1 MEGVQSRFVGRVFG
15 LICVW
20 FTVIV
25 FGQVASL
32 QDLGSC
38 INPCKRFKE
47 KMSIKTWLLLLVV
60 PVAAGIVLLL
70 LHHPRVGELFHK
82 HIPDRPKRRLFLAAI
97 GFFVVFAVARTLA
110 YVNFHNIGPFHDIYI
125 GGRHIHHLVWGI
137 LILLAVGFGWLQDVG
152 VGGENS
158 SLVTSRLMSFLYG
171 AGAALT
177 LDEFALWLNL
187 EDVYWARE
195 GRASIDA
202 IVLFGSFLI
211 IALYGARFFHAVAN
225 ELILHRKK

>member
-1 MEGVQSRFVGRVFG
+1 M
-15 LICVW
+15 
-20 FTVIV
+20 
-25 FGQVASL
+25 SL
-32 QDLGSC
+32 
-38 INPCKRFKE
+38 
-47 KMSIKTWLLLLVV
+47 KTWLLLLIV
-60 PVAAGIVLLL
+60 PITAGIMLLL
-70 LHHPRVGELFHK
+70 LRHPRVAELFRE

-110 YVNFHNIGPFHDIYI
+110 YANFHKIGPFHDIYI
-125 GGRHIHHLVWGI
+125 RGRHIHHLVWGI
-137 LILLAVGFGWLQDVG
+137 LILLGVGFGWLQG
-152 VGGENS
+152 IGAGGENS
-158 SLVTSRLMSFLYG
+158 SLVASRLMSFLYG

-202 IVLFGSFLI
+202 IVLFGTFLI
-211 IALYGARFFHAVAN
+211 IALYGGRFFHAVVN

>member
-1 MEGVQSRFVGRVFG
+1 
-15 LICVW
+15 L
-20 FTVIV
+20 
-25 FGQVASL
+25 
-32 QDLGSC
+32 
-38 INPCKRFKE
+38 
-47 KMSIKTWLLLLVV
+47 
-60 PVAAGIVLLL
+60 
-70 LHHPRVGELFHK
+70 
-82 HIPDRPKRRLFLAAI
+82 
-97 GFFVVFAVARTLA
+97 
-110 YVNFHNIGPFHDIYI
+110 
-125 GGRHIHHLVWGI
+125 GI

-158 SLVTSRLMSFLYG
+158 SLVASRLMSFLYG

-202 IVLFGSFLI
+202 IVLFGTFLI